1 MTNKE
6 KKKLYKDFT
15 KDMINQA
22 VEYAL
27 GKMDKAF
34 ESGAFDIDNYDC
46 DYELPKIVA
55 TALLEEGVRQIT
67 PLYSKNKQVLN
78 NLRKMI

>member
-6 KKKLYKDFT
+6 KKKLYKKFT

-34 ESGAFDIDNYDC
+34 ESGAFNIEECDC

-55 TALLEEGVRQIT
+55 TALLEEGVHQIT
-67 PLYSKNKQVLN
+67 PLYSKNKKVLN
-78 NLRKMI
+78 NLRKML

>member
-22 VEYAL
+22 VEYF
-27 GKMDKAF
+27 G
-34 ESGAFDIDNYDC
+34 ENG
-46 DYELPKIVA
+46 
-55 TALLEEGVRQIT
+55 
-67 PLYSKNKQVLN
+67 
-78 NLRKMI
+78 